1 MFLRIGELCVASFDY
16 FDTFALISPDVI
28 SPDVNRKCFKI
39 YDKTNGKKF
48 TCILLEPVWRGPTLW
63 ESETVNWSLVL
74 CSDGQRAVVRSEI
87 LRCA

>member
-1 MFLRIGELCVASFDY
+1 VFLRIGELCVASFDY
-16 FDTFALISPDVI
+16 FVTFALI